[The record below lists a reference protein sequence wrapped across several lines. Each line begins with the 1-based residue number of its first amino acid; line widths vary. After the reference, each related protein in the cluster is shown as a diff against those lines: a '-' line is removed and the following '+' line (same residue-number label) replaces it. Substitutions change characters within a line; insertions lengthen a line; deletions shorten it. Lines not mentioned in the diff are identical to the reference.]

1 MQSES
6 SAKSELAPTAPAT
19 GDNWDYDNIV
29 TVLTAEGTGA
39 IAVLRLEGA
48 LIETAIRR
56 RARARSGKPATIPPG
71 PRPRLVRWDFGG
83 PEPEE
88 AVLYRP
94 GENVLEIHCHGGLH
108 VVERLMQAAAADGFA
123 RLNWRQWL
131 RRAECDPIAAAARA
145 ALAHARTARTAD
157 ILLDQYHGALRTAI
171 EDAATSARHGRAAE
185 AAARLRRLAARIP
198 LGLHLVQPWRVVLAG
213 PPNAGKSSLLNALT
227 GYGRA
232 IVHPAPG
239 TTRDL
244 VSAVI
249 VADGWPIELIDTAG
263 IRPADHPIER
273 LGVQLA
279 ETAAKQADLLILVFD
294 RSQPWGPEQDAL
306 AGRYPQALLLHN
318 KCDLAAGPGPRPP
331 GLEVS
336 AHRAED
342 VPTILDAVLRRLVP
356 DAPSPGEA
364 IPFTPDLAAA
374 VSEALDLLEREGPQA
389 AADRLREP
397 LRP

>member
-6 SAKSELAPTAPAT
+6 SVNPELPPADPAAQENT
-19 GDNWDYDNIV
+19 V
-29 TVLTAEGTGA
+29 TVLTAEGAGA

-56 RARARSGKPATIPPG
+56 RARGRSGKPTEIPPG

-83 PEPEE
+83 PEFEE

-94 GENVLEIHCHGGLH
+94 RENVLEIHCHGGLR
-108 VVERLMQAAAADGFA
+108 VVESLVQAAVADGFT
-123 RLNWRQWL
+123 RLTWRQWL
-131 RRAECDPIAAAARA
+131 HREESDPIAAAARA

-157 ILLDQYHGALRTAI
+157 ILLDQYHGALGAAI
-171 EDAATSARHGRAAE
+171 EDAATTLQHGNAAE

-198 LGLHLVQPWRVVLAG
+198 LGLHLIQPWRVVLVG
-213 PPNAGKSSLLNALT
+213 PPNAGKSSLLNVLT

-263 IRPADHPIER
+263 IRPADHPVER

-279 ETAAKQADLLILVFD
+279 ETAAQRADLLVLVFD
-294 RSQPWGPEQDAL
+294 RSQPWDLRQEAL
-306 AGRYPQALLLHN
+306 TNRYPQALLLHN

-356 DAPSPGEA
+356 DPPPPGEA

-374 VSEALDLLEREGPQA
+374 VSDALDLLDRQSPQA
-389 AADRLREP
+389 AADRLRKL